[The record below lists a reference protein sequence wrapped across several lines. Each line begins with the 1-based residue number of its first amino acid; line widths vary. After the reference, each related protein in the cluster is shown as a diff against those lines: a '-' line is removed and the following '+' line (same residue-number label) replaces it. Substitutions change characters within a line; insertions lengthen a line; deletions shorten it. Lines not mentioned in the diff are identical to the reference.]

1 MTPDV
6 PAIRTVDLDDGGR
19 LHVADAVEP
28 RNVLVLGHGASGK
41 IDGADLLAL
50 SAALP
55 GEGVTVIRHEQ
66 AWKVAGGPM
75 RARPDQLD
83 PGWQVA
89 VRHVA
94 AHWPALP
101 LLVGGH
107 SAGARCACRGSAN
120 PQLPAQAGVL
130 ALSFP
135 LHPPGRPERSRVDE
149 LAGVPVPVTVVQ
161 GERDPFGGPDE
172 LVAALPDGWF
182 DEPHRTLVR
191 MEGAGHDL
199 VPLKR
204 VMSRDAAMRQVVGA
218 AVDLLGRFGQHTG

>member
-1 MTPDV
+1 M
-6 PAIRTVDLDDGGR
+6 ILDLSDGGR
-19 LHVADAVEP
+19 LHISPATSPRAV
-28 RNVLVLGHGASGK
+28 LLLGHGASGK

-50 SAALP
+50 VAALP
-55 GEGVTVIRHEQ
+55 AEGITVIRHEQ

-75 RARPDQLD
+75 RARPEQLD
-83 PGWQVA
+83 PGWQIA

-94 AHWPALP
+94 GHWPDIP
-101 LLVGGH
+101 MLVGGH

-120 PQLPAQAGVL
+120 PELPAQAAVL

-135 LHPPGRPERSRVDE
+135 LHPPGKPERSRVDE

-161 GERDPFGGPDE
+161 GERDPFGGSDE
-172 LVAALPDGWF
+172 LVAALPVGWF
-182 DEPHRTLVR
+182 DEPQRRLVR

-204 VMSRDAAMRQVVGA
+204 VMSRQEAMQLVVAAA
-218 AVDLLGRFGQHTG
+218 TTLLTMLA

>member
-1 MTPDV
+1 M
-6 PAIRTVDLDDGGR
+6 IVDLSDGGR
-19 LHVADAVEP
+19 LHIAEAPAPRAV
-28 RNVLVLGHGASGK
+28 LLLGHGASGK

-50 SAALP
+50 VAALP
-55 GEGVTVIRHEQ
+55 QDGITVVRHEQ

-94 AHWPALP
+94 GQSPDLP
-101 LLVGGH
+101 LFVGGH

-120 PQLPAQAGVL
+120 PDLPRQAAVL
-130 ALSFP
+130 TLSFP
-135 LHPPGRPERSRVDE
+135 LHPPGRPERSRVEE
-149 LAGVPVPVTVVQ
+149 LVGVSVPITVVQ
-161 GERDPFGGPDE
+161 GERDPFGGSGE
-172 LVAALPDGWF
+172 LVVALPQGWF
-182 DEPHRTLVR
+182 DHPQRRLVA

-204 VMSRDAAMRQVVGA
+204 VMSQEAAMRVVVSAALDLVGA
-218 AVDLLGRFGQHTG
+218 SAG

>member
-1 MTPDV
+1 V
-6 PAIRTVDLDDGGR
+6 TVDLPDGGR
-19 LHVADAVEP
+19 LHLSEAGAPRAV
-28 RNVLVLGHGASGK
+28 LLLGHGASGK
-41 IDGADLLAL
+41 IDGADLVAL
-50 SAALP
+50 CTALP
-55 GEGVTVIRHEQ
+55 GEGITVVRHEQ

-75 RARPDQLD
+75 RARPEQLD

-94 AHWPALP
+94 ERWRDVP

-120 PQLPAQAGVL
+120 PELPPQAGVL

-135 LHPPGRPERSRVDE
+135 LHPPGRPDRSRVHE

-172 LVAALPDGWF
+172 LVAALPAGWF
-182 DEPHRTLVR
+182 EEQYRRLVR

-204 VMSRDAAMRQVVGA
+204 VMSRDTAMRRIVVA
-218 AVDLLGRFGQHTG
+218 ASDLLERLGPHNA

>member
-1 MTPDV
+1 V
-6 PAIRTVDLDDGGR
+6 IVDLADGGR
-19 LHVADAVEP
+19 LHVADASDP
-28 RNVLVLGHGASGK
+28 RAVLLLGHGASGK

-50 SAALP
+50 VAALP
-55 GEGVTVIRHEQ
+55 AEGITVIRHEQ

-94 AHWPALP
+94 EHHPYIP

-120 PQLPAQAGVL
+120 PELPRQSAVL

-135 LHPPGRPERSRVDE
+135 LHPPGKPERSRVDE

-161 GERDPFGGPDE
+161 GERDPFGGADE
-172 LVAALPDGWF
+172 LVAALPAGWF
-182 DEPHRTLVR
+182 DEAQRRLVR

-204 VMSRDAAMRQVVGA
+204 LMSRGDAMARVVA
-218 AVDLLGRFGQHTG
+218 AALDLAGGFG

>member
-1 MTPDV
+1 V
-6 PAIRTVDLDDGGR
+6 IVDLSDGGR
-19 LHVADAVEP
+19 LHISPAASPRAV
-28 RNVLVLGHGASGK
+28 LLLGHGASGK

-55 GEGVTVIRHEQ
+55 AEGVTVLRHEQ

-83 PGWQVA
+83 PGWQLA

-94 AHWPALP
+94 EQWPDVP
-101 LLVGGH
+101 LFVGGH

-120 PQLPAQAGVL
+120 PDLPRQSAVL

-149 LAGVPVPVTVVQ
+149 LAGVLVPVTVVQ
-161 GERDPFGGPDE
+161 GERDPFGGSAE
-172 LVAALPDGWF
+172 LVAALPPGWF
-182 DEPHRTLVR
+182 DEPRRRLVP

-204 VMSRDAAMRQVVGA
+204 VMSRGDAMQRLVDAAL
-218 AVDLLGRFGQHTG
+218 DLAKALG

>member
-1 MTPDV
+1 V
-6 PAIRTVDLDDGGR
+6 IVDLSDGGR
-19 LHVADAVEP
+19 LHIDDASDPWAV
-28 RNVLVLGHGASGK
+28 VLLGHGASGK

-50 SAALP
+50 VATLP
-55 GEGVTVIRHEQ
+55 GEGVTVVRHEQ
-66 AWKVAGGPM
+66 PWKVAGGPM

-83 PGWQVA
+83 PGWQIA

-94 AHWPALP
+94 EHHPHIP

-120 PQLPAQAGVL
+120 AELPRQSAVL

-149 LAGVPVPVTVVQ
+149 LAGVGVRVTVVQ
-161 GERDPFGGPDE
+161 GERDPFGGADE
-172 LVAALPDGWF
+172 LLAALPAGWF
-182 DEPHRTLVR
+182 DEPQRRLVR
-191 MEGAGHDL
+191 MEAAGHDL

-204 VMSRDAAMRQVVGA
+204 VMSRSEAMARVVAAA
-218 AVDLLGRFGQHTG
+218 LDLARGLV

>member
-1 MTPDV
+1 M
-6 PAIRTVDLDDGGR
+6 IVDLSDGGR
-19 LHVADAVEP
+19 LHIAEAASQRAV
-28 RNVLVLGHGASGK
+28 LLLGHGASGK

-50 SAALP
+50 VAALP
-55 GEGVTVIRHEQ
+55 VEGITVIRHEQ
-66 AWKVAGGPM
+66 AWKAAGGPM

-89 VRHVA
+89 VRRVA
-94 AHWPALP
+94 EHHPYIP

-120 PQLPAQAGVL
+120 PDLPAQAAVL

-135 LHPPGRPERSRVDE
+135 LHPPGKPDRSRVEE
-149 LAGVPVPVTVVQ
+149 LAGVLVPVTVVQ
-161 GERDPFGGPDE
+161 GERDPFGGADE
-172 LVAALPDGWF
+172 LVAALPAGWF
-182 DEPHRTLVR
+182 DAPQRRLVR

-204 VMSRDAAMRQVVGA
+204 VMSRDVAMKTVVESA
-218 AVDLLGRFGQHTG
+218 KALVDSLS

>member
-1 MTPDV
+1 V
-6 PAIRTVDLDDGGR
+6 IVDLGDGGR
-19 LHVADAVEP
+19 LHVAEAPSPRAV
-28 RNVLVLGHGASGK
+28 LLLGHGASGK
-41 IDGADLLAL
+41 IDGADLLVL
-50 SAALP
+50 VGALP
-55 GEGVTVIRHEQ
+55 DEGITVVRHEQ

-83 PGWQVA
+83 PGWQLA

-94 AHWPALP
+94 GQFPAVP
-101 LLVGGH
+101 LFVGGH

-120 PQLPAQAGVL
+120 PQLPTQAGVL

-135 LHPPGRPERSRVDE
+135 LHPPGKPARSRVDE

-161 GERDPFGGPDE
+161 GARDPFGGSEE
-172 LVAALPDGWF
+172 LVAALPAGWF
-182 DEPHRTLVR
+182 DAPGRRLVR

-204 VMSRDAAMRQVVGA
+204 VMSRGQAMGLVVAAA
-218 AVDLLGRFGQHTG
+218 LELLPAP

>member
-1 MTPDV
+1 MTAEGAAV
-6 PAIRTVDLDDGGR
+6 RAVDLSDGGR
-19 LHVADAVEP
+19 LHLSEAEEP
-28 RNVLVLGHGASGK
+28 RSVLLLGHGASGR

-55 GEGVTVIRHEQ
+55 EEGITVVRHEQ
-66 AWKVAGGPM
+66 AWKVAGSPM

-94 AHWPALP
+94 GHWRDVP

-120 PQLPAQAGVL
+120 PDLPTQAAVL

-172 LVAALPDGWF
+172 LVAALPAGWF
-182 DEPHRTLVR
+182 DVAHRTLVR

-204 VMSRDAAMRQVVGA
+204 VMSRAAAMRMVVA
-218 AVDLLGRFGQHTG
+218 AALQLLAPR

>member
-1 MTPDV
+1 M
-6 PAIRTVDLDDGGR
+6 IVDLSDGGR
-19 LHVADAVEP
+19 LHIAEADSPRAV
-28 RNVLVLGHGASGK
+28 LLLGHGASGK

-50 SAALP
+50 VAALP
-55 GEGVTVIRHEQ
+55 GDGITVIRHEQ

-83 PGWQVA
+83 PGWQIA

-94 AHWPALP
+94 EHHPYIP

-120 PQLPAQAGVL
+120 PDLPAQAAVL

-135 LHPPGRPERSRVDE
+135 LHPPGKPERSRVDE

-161 GERDPFGGPDE
+161 GERAPFGGAAE
-172 LVAALPDGWF
+172 LIGALPAGWF
-182 DEPHRTLVR
+182 DAPQRRLVP
-191 MEGAGHDL
+191 MPGAGHDL

-204 VMSRDAAMRQVVGA
+204 VMSRDEAMRHIVA
-218 AVDLLGRFGQHTG
+218 AALEVLTSL

>member
-1 MTPDV
+1 
-6 PAIRTVDLDDGGR
+6 
-19 LHVADAVEP
+19 
-28 RNVLVLGHGASGK
+28 VLLLGHGASGK

-55 GEGVTVIRHEQ
+55 ADGVTVLRHEQ

-83 PGWQVA
+83 PGWQIA

-94 AHWPALP
+94 EQWPYIP

-120 PQLPAQAGVL
+120 PDLPRQAAVL
-130 ALSFP
+130 ALSVP
-135 LHPPGRPERSRVDE
+135 LHPPGKPERSRVDE
-149 LAGVPVPVTVVQ
+149 LAGVLVPVTVVQ
-161 GERDPFGGPDE
+161 GERDPFGGSDE
-172 LVAALPDGWF
+172 LVAALPPGWF
-182 DEPHRTLVR
+182 DEPQRRLVT

-204 VMSRDAAMRQVVGA
+204 VMSRDEAMGLVVAAALELFA
-218 AVDLLGRFGQHTG
+218 AP

>member
-1 MTPDV
+1 V
-6 PAIRTVDLDDGGR
+6 IVDLNDGGR
-19 LHVADAVEP
+19 LHIAEAETPRAV
-28 RNVLVLGHGASGK
+28 LLLGHGASGK

-50 SAALP
+50 VAALP
-55 GEGVTVIRHEQ
+55 DEGITVVRHEQ
-66 AWKVAGGPM
+66 AWRVSGGPM

-83 PGWQVA
+83 PGWHTA

-94 AHWPALP
+94 EHWTSIPM
-101 LLVGGH
+101 LVGGH

-120 PQLPAQAGVL
+120 PDLPRQAAVL

-135 LHPPGRPERSRVDE
+135 LHPPGKPDRSRVDE

-161 GERDPFGGPDE
+161 GERDPFGGADE
-172 LVAALPDGWF
+172 LVAALPSGWF
-182 DEPHRTLVR
+182 DAPQRRLVR

-204 VMSRDAAMRQVVGA
+204 VMSRGDAMRLVVDAAIALLARATGA
-218 AVDLLGRFGQHTG
+218 DAGQPSK